1 MKESLQEENKRKTF
15 YDGIGS
21 KYKGEITEI
30 KPFNLTDE
38 REGRLK
44 TEGTFNS
51 FIISQ
56 KLRKSKRQKLTPGS
70 TMMKS
75 IPHNTLI
82 KPGSNLSEDVE
93 LKKDFD
99 KIEVHENTNLSKL
112 A

>member
-1 MKESLQEENKRKTF
+1 MKESLQEENRKKTF

-30 KPFNLTDE
+30 EPFNLTDE
-38 REGRLK
+38 REGHLK

-51 FIISQ
+51 FIVSQ

-75 IPHNTLI
+75 IPYNTLI
-82 KPGSNLSEDVE
+82 KPGSNLSEDIE

-99 KIEVHENTNLSKL
+99 KIEVHKNTNLSKL
-112 A
+112 V